1 MLDKFEKL
9 ILKALQRNGRAS
21 TQELSEAVGLSASPC
36 WRRVKRLEEDGYIS
50 RYAAILD
57 RKKLG
62 LNALAH
68 VQVSLI
74 NHDASSIDLFRT
86 FVEQNEQVLECAS
99 ITGDFDYILKVA
111 ARDPEGLEQFIMQ
124 KLLRLDIVRTT
135 TTIFILR
142 QMKVSGA
149 LPIDI

>member
-21 TQELSEAVGLSASPC
+21 TQELSDVVGLSQSPC
-36 WRRVKRLEEDGYIS
+36 WRRVKRLEDEGYIT
-50 RYAAILD
+50 RYSAILD

-62 LNALAH
+62 LHALAH
-68 VQVSLI
+68 VQVSLLD
-74 NHDASSIDLFRT
+74 HTESS
-86 FVEQNEQVLECAS
+86 VEVFQAFIEHNEQVLECAS
-99 ITGDFDYILKVA
+99 TTGDFDYILKVA
-111 ARDPEGLEQFIMQ
+111 ATDPEALEQFIMYS
-124 KLLRLDIVRTT
+124 LRRLGVVRTT

-149 LPIDI
+149 LPVDM